1 MELKIKRTAVQVLHK
16 LFVHSRIHTNGEISR
31 DEYNLSWGRLATK
44 KKKGMN
50 EEKNE
55 HKNRCVTISNGGQSI
70 K

>member
-31 DEYNLSWGRLATK
+31 DEQNLSWGRVAT

-55 HKNRCVTISNGGQSI
+55 HKNRCVTISNGRQPI